1 MLEVKNVE
9 KVYNRNKGIKDI
21 TFALKEG
28 EICALLGKNGSGKTT
43 LLKCILDLV
52 EKNHGEILL
61 DGKKVSEQYEKVAFI
76 SADGSA
82 ISYMKV
88 IEYGHFLKK
97 YYESFNFDEYIQ
109 LCRHLKVEE
118 FHRIQELSK
127 GEKMKVEIAAG
138 CAMHAKLIVLDE
150 PFTSLDIYAKEDA
163 LKLLLKQ
170 LNEDVIILVSTHD
183 IDEIEGIAD
192 RCIVLNDGKKV
203 EDFYLDDLHDKG
215 IELKEFL
222 QKYRPD

>member
-1 MLEVKNVE
+1 MLEVKNITKLYE
-9 KVYNRNKGIKDI
+9 GNKGIQDI
-21 TFALKEG
+21 TFTLKEG

-43 LLKCILDLV
+43 LLKCILELV
-52 EKNHGEILL
+52 EKTYGSILL
-61 DGKKVSEQYEKVAFI
+61 DGKIVSDQYERVAFI
-76 SADGSA
+76 SADGSS

-88 IEYGHFLKK
+88 REYGEFLKK
-97 YYESFNFDEYIQ
+97 YYESFDFDEYIQ
-109 LCRHLKVEE
+109 LCEHLKVEE
-118 FHRIQELSK
+118 SNRIQELSK
-127 GEKMKVEIAAG
+127 GEKMKVELAAG

-183 IDEIEGIAD
+183 VDEIEGIAD

-215 IELKEFL
+215 IDLKEFL
-222 QKYRPD
+222 QKYRPE